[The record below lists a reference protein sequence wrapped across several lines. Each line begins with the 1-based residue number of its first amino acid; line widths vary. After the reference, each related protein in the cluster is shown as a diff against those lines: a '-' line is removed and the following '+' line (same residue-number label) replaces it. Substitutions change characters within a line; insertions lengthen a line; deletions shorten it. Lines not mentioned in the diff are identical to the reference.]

1 MTNKE
6 KYIKSIDKLKADDYL
21 KAKVLNK
28 LQEKSQKSFYFKF
41 ANAAIIIIFVI
52 SCTFLITDNKNNL
65 DNSIYKNQE
74 IASMNSK
81 IKSVENEETLKGIL
95 SSSKEDVIINSADSY
110 FEINNE
116 VMQAQAETRNQENMY
131 SKTNVQV
138 EGIDEADIV
147 KTDGNYIYYSGINNK
162 VMIVDAS
169 LNKVSEIK
177 LGEDNQI
184 YGGMQEIYI
193 NENKLIAITQRN
205 DYSLYSTETINP
217 ETDRDFNVP
226 QAKTEIKLYNIENK
240 SNVIEE
246 RTIEL
251 DGNYISSRM
260 LGKVVYV
267 ITNQTINMNSE
278 TLQPSY
284 KDSLVG
290 STQKFVDY
298 EDMYYIENENI
309 KQYLNIAGFNINK
322 DGEVNIQSFLGMGD
336 TIYTNENNL
345 YVTGTKYNYEEINDE
360 NRFISTNN
368 LNPKTQIYKFK
379 LIDSKVEFKEFAEVE
394 GRIINQFAMDETEGY
409 FRIAT
414 TVSVNDTTSNNIY
427 ILDARLKEIGRL
439 TNIAEGEKIY
449 SVRYAENK
457 LYMITYEQVDP
468 LFVIDLSNP
477 REPKILGELKVPG
490 YSSYLHPF
498 DENHLIGIGEETK
511 VSENGNEE
519 TIGLKISL
527 YDISDVNSPKEISK
541 YIIEGDTVYT
551 EALYNH
557 KALLFIKESGILAF
571 PISIST
577 GPKSA
582 IYGAEILSVS
592 IEGGIQGKGRVVTDE
607 NGQDYKKS
615 VDRIIYIGDNLYTI
629 SRASIIANNII
640 TLEQTGRVDF

>member
-1 MTNKE
+1 MTSKE

-28 LQEKSQKSFYFKF
+28 LQEKPQKSFYFKF

-52 SCTFLITDNKNNL
+52 SCTFLIADNKDNL

-147 KTDGNYIYYSGINNK
+147 KTDGNYIYYSGIDNK
-162 VMIVDAS
+162 VMIVDAN

-322 DGEVNIQSFLGMGD
+322 NEEVNIQSFLGMGD

-592 IEGGIQGKGRVVTDE
+592 IEGGIQEKGRVVTDE
-607 NGQDYKKS
+607 NGQDNKKS

>member
-28 LQEKSQKSFYFKF
+28 LQEKPQKSFYFKF

-260 LGKVVYV
+260 LGKEIYV
-267 ITNQTINMNSE
+267 ITNQTININSE

-322 DGEVNIQSFLGMGD
+322 DEEVNIQSFLGMGD

-414 TVSVNDTTSNNIY
+414 TVSVNDTISNNIY

-498 DENHLIGIGEETK
+498 DEKHLIGIGEETK
-511 VSENGNEE
+511 VLENGNEE

-592 IEGGIQGKGRVVTDE
+592 IEGGIQEKGRVVTDE

>member
-28 LQEKSQKSFYFKF
+28 LQEKPQKSFYFKF

-52 SCTFLITDNKNNL
+52 SCTFLIADNKDNL

-147 KTDGNYIYYSGINNK
+147 KTDGNYIYYSGIDNK
-162 VMIVDAS
+162 VMIVDAN

-177 LGEDNQI
+177 LGEEDKA
-184 YGGMQEIYI
+184 YGGIQEIYV
-193 NENKLIAITQRN
+193 NENKLIAITQKN
-205 DYSLYSTETINP
+205 HYSLYSTEVINP
-217 ETDRDFNVP
+217 ETDRDINVP

-322 DGEVNIQSFLGMGD
+322 NEEVNIQSFLGMGD

-360 NRFISTNN
+360 YRFISTNN

-592 IEGGIQGKGRVVTDE
+592 IEGGIQEKGRVVTDE
-607 NGQDYKKS
+607 NGRDYKKS

>member
-260 LGKVVYV
+260 LGKEIYV
-267 ITNQTINMNSE
+267 ITNQTININSE

-557 KALLFIKESGILAF
+557 IL
-571 PISIST
+571 I
-577 GPKSA
+577 
-582 IYGAEILSVS
+582 V
-592 IEGGIQGKGRVVTDE
+592 
-607 NGQDYKKS
+607 
-615 VDRIIYIGDNLYTI
+615 
-629 SRASIIANNII
+629 
-640 TLEQTGRVDF
+640 